1 MNATPSNALGH
12 YRSVNAYGAAAG
24 DRLQLIMNLLDG
36 AIDRIA
42 TAKGHMQR
50 REVAAKG
57 QEIGRAIG
65 IVEGLRTS
73 LDAEQGGA
81 IAGNLGALYE
91 YMARRLV
98 EANMRNDESR
108 LDEVAGLLEEIRG
121 AWAAIQRDPAALAAA
136 ATPPA

>member
-1 MNATPSNALGH
+1 MNATPNSALGH

-50 REVAAKG
+50 GEVAAKG
-57 QEIGRAIG
+57 HEIGRAIG

-73 LDAEQGGA
+73 LDLEQGGTL
-81 IAGNLGALYE
+81 AGNLGALYE
-91 YMARRLV
+91 YTARRLV
-98 EANMRNDESR
+98 EANMRNDQAR
-108 LDEVAGLLEEIRG
+108 LDEVAGLLDEIRS
-121 AWAAIQRDPAALAAA
+121 AWAAILRDPAALAAA

>member
-24 DRLQLIMNLLDG
+24 DRVQLIMNLLDG
-36 AIDRIA
+36 AIDRVA
-42 TAKGHMQR
+42 TARGHMQR

-57 QEIGRAIG
+57 HQIGRAIG

-73 LDAEQGGA
+73 LDAEHGGA
-81 IAGNLGALYE
+81 IASNLGALYE
-91 YMARRLV
+91 YMARRLL
-98 EANMRNDESR
+98 EANLRDDESR
-108 LDEVAGLLEEIRG
+108 LDEVAGLLEEIRS
-121 AWAAIQRDPAALAAA
+121 AWAAIHRDPAALAAA